1 MAKILTD
8 CEMIDII
15 KKAPQ
20 EIDDCD
26 AYQHFLESLGDL
38 IAEHFGGTRG
48 TVTNDP
54 GDGLGYTCAF
64 HVNDSVPDDGGI
76 FKTYDTDVVW
86 KHGKEKQ

>member
-20 EIDDCD
+20 EIDDSD
-26 AYQHFLESLGDL
+26 QYRHFLESLGDL

-54 GDGLGYTCAF
+54 GDGLGYTCGF
-64 HVNDSVPDDGGI
+64 HVNENVPDDGGV
-76 FKTYDTDVVW
+76 FKAYDTDVTW
-86 KHGKEKQ
+86 KHGREKQ